1 MNDMN
6 KTERNKIIKVQ
17 VYKMAEKLGYNIDF
31 TDNDV
36 VFMAPSFNNDDD
48 IEYRRSSHTLAALN
62 WASAE
67 THSNVLLI
75 EKYIDELKSM
85 SDEAL
90 LVEYQGA

>member
-1 MNDMN
+1 MN

-48 IEYRRSSHTLAALN
+48 IQYRRSDHTLAALN

-75 EKYIDELKSM
+75 EEYIDMLKAM
-85 SDEAL
+85 SDEQL
-90 LVEYQGA
+90 LVEHQGA